1 MGSEMCIRDSI
12 NSESRIWKGFQILR
26 TFILVNIGWVFD
38 VSVSGMHS
46 AITTLKM
53 FIVNL
58 DFAQVNTQ
66 TFATI
71 GLETRDFVIIGIG
84 CIVVLIVSIIKEMG
98 VNVREALALKP
109 LPVRWTV
116 YYAFFAAIIILS
128 YVTDNSGFM
137 YAAF

>member
-1 MGSEMCIRDSI
+1 
-12 NSESRIWKGFQILR
+12 
-26 TFILVNIGWVFD
+26 
-38 VSVSGMHS
+38 MHS

-58 DFAQVNTQ
+58 DFAQVNAQ
-66 TFATI
+66 TFAII
-71 GLETRDFVIIGIG
+71 GLETRDYVIIG
-84 CIVVLIVSIIKEMG
+84 SIIKEMG
-98 VNVREALALKP
+98 INVREALALKP
-109 LPVRWTV
+109 LPVRWAV

>member
-1 MGSEMCIRDSI
+1 
-12 NSESRIWKGFQILR
+12 
-26 TFILVNIGWVFD
+26 
-38 VSVSGMHS
+38 MHS

-58 DFAQVNTQ
+58 DFAQVNAQ
-66 TFATI
+66 TFAAI

-109 LPVRWTV
+109 LPVRWAV

>member
-1 MGSEMCIRDSI
+1 MFHI
-12 NSESRIWKGFQILR
+12 NSESRIWKVFQILR
-26 TFILVNIGWVFD
+26 TFILINIGWVFD

-58 DFAQVNTQ
+58 DFAQVNAQ
-66 TFATI
+66 TFAII
-71 GLETRDFVIIGIG
+71 GLETRDYV
-84 CIVVLIVSIIKEMG
+84 IKEMG
-98 VNVREALALKP
+98 INVREALALKP
-109 LPVRWTV
+109 LPVRWAV

>member
-1 MGSEMCIRDSI
+1 
-12 NSESRIWKGFQILR
+12 
-26 TFILVNIGWVFD
+26 
-38 VSVSGMHS
+38 
-46 AITTLKM
+46 
-53 FIVNL
+53 
-58 DFAQVNTQ
+58 
-66 TFATI
+66 
-71 GLETRDFVIIGIG
+71 
-84 CIVVLIVSIIKEMG
+84 MG